1 MKRSMA
7 LLAGA
12 LLVACAKDAP
22 AKPELTQRQKDS
34 VVAASR
40 IPGAQGVGAAQRV
53 ADSAAARRARIDSAT
68 QDH

>member
-1 MKRSMA
+1 MKLP
-7 LLAGA
+7 LLAVTIV
-12 LLVACAKDAP
+12 LLGGCSKDAP
-22 AKPELTQRQKDS
+22 ARKELTQRQKDS

-53 ADSAAARRARIDSAT
+53 ADSAAARRARIDSAA